1 MRNLQKL
8 APLALA
14 IVFAGCRQDM
24 HDQPRFKS
32 LAKSDFYADQRSAR
46 PPVEGTVARGQLHDD
61 VYFYT
66 GKMGANPGNYMPFAA
81 TAEVVARGRER
92 YNIYCAPCHSQVG
105 DGKGM
110 IVQRGFQAP
119 PTFHQTRLRNAPLGY
134 LFDVI
139 TNGFGAMPDYAS
151 QIPPRD
157 RWAIVA
163 YIKALQLSQSATVA
177 DVPAGQKM
185 PSPEL
190 EFRGDPPSGA
200 VQPELHPKSTAEA
213 SGEEPK

>member
-1 MRNLQKL
+1 MRNLQKF

-14 IVFAGCRQDM
+14 VILVGCRQDM

-46 PPVEGTVARGQLHDD
+46 NPVEGTVARGQLHED

-66 GKMGANPGNYMPFAA
+66 GKVGANPGNYLPFAA

-105 DGKGM
+105 DGRGM

-119 PTFHQTRLRNAPLGY
+119 PTLHQTRLRNAPLGY

-163 YIKALQLSQSATVA
+163 YIKALQLSQSATAA
-177 DVPAGQKM
+177 DVPSGQQM

-190 EFRGDPPSGA
+190 EFHGDPPSGA
-200 VQPELHPKSTAEA
+200 VQPELHEKGAPPS
-213 SGEEPK
+213 SEEPK

>member
-1 MRNLQKL
+1 MRNLQKFAL
-8 APLALA
+8 LALA
-14 IVFAGCRQDM
+14 IVFVGCRQDM

-46 PPVEGTVARGQLHDD
+46 TPVEGTVARGQLHED

-66 GKMGANPGNYMPFAA
+66 GKVGANPGNYLPFAA
-81 TAEVVARGRER
+81 TVDVVARGRER
-92 YNIYCAPCHSQVG
+92 YNIYCSPCHSQVG

-119 PTFHQTRLRNAPLGY
+119 PTLHQTRLRNAPLGY

-163 YIKALQLSQSATVA
+163 YIRALQLSQGATAA
-177 DVPAGQKM
+177 DVPAGEKM

-190 EFRGDPPSGA
+190 EFHGEPPSGA
-200 VQPELHPKSTAEA
+200 TQPELYPKAAPEGS
-213 SGEEPK
+213 EEPK